1 MHKKGLNFAPV
12 GELAKLNFSYTYHST
27 EIVKAGPGFDDQ
39 LEHPPVQINSSS
51 PWILLII
58 KDSPVKT
65 VNEGFE
71 SSDLRIVQE

>member
-1 MHKKGLNFAPV
+1 MHKKGLKFASV
-12 GELAKLNFSYTYHST
+12 VELEKLKFTYIT
-27 EIVKAGPGFDDQ
+27 VPKYKAGPGFDDQ

-51 PWILLII
+51 PWIQLII
-58 KDSPVKT
+58 KNSPVKT